1 MKLLTALL
9 LTTSVLLPL
18 AAHAQVPPLAADAG
32 ADANAGAD
40 SGADSGGGADRAVI
54 VVTGQADG
62 YRADTASGVKVPTV
76 LLDVPQTITVITRE
90 QLNDQGITQLGDA
103 LRYVPGVVI
112 GQGEGHRDQISLRGQ
127 NTTADFYLDGLRDDT
142 QYYRSLYNI
151 ERIEVLKG
159 ANALLFG
166 RGGGGGVINRVSKT
180 ADLSG
185 RRVTLDG
192 GANSFGAFMLSAD
205 LNQPLSQNV
214 GARLNGT
221 YEEFGNH
228 RDVYEGRF
236 IGVNPTLAFAPGSD
250 TRVTLSYT
258 YGDDRRVVDRGV
270 PSLGGVPL
278 EGFRDTFFGR
288 EDVNQSTAKTHF
300 VQAGL
305 TQRLTDT
312 LSLNAA
318 VQFNH
323 IDKYYG
329 NVFVSGAVNPATR
342 TVPLQAYNSF
352 TVRGSWVGQAN
363 LVWQGQTG
371 GINHTLLAGIEAI
384 DQQTAASRNEAVFAA
399 TATDPASLTKS
410 VTLAETIAVPRVTFG
425 SPSRSTDAGAT
436 VFSAYVQDQ
445 IEIAPFLQIIG
456 GVRYD
461 AFRIAADNLLNNTT
475 ASRTDHKWSPRA
487 GIVLKPRQSMSVYGS
502 YTRSFLPQSGDQ
514 FSALDATQAT
524 LAPESFTNLEVG
536 AKWDVTP
543 ALAFTAAAY
552 RLTRENTRLN
562 NPVTGLPELTGES
575 RARGIELQLAGRILP
590 AWQVSLGAALQE
602 GEILSATTSAPAG
615 RKLAQLP
622 HAQIA
627 LWSRYDVTDKLGLAL
642 GVTHQSSS
650 FATIS
655 NGVTLPA
662 YTRVDSGL
670 FYTLTPALSVQ
681 LNLNN
686 VLNTGYFPS
695 AHTDNNISTGEPRNV
710 RLAVRAKF

>member
-9 LTTSVLLPL
+9 LTTSALLPL
-18 AAHAQVPPLAADAG
+18 AAHAQALPMAADAG
-32 ADANAGAD
+32 ADAGAEAGAD
-40 SGADSGGGADRAVI
+40 RPAI
-54 VVTGQADG
+54 VVIGQADG
-62 YRADTASGVKVPTV
+62 YRADTANAVKVPTV
-76 LLDVPQTITVITRE
+76 LLDVPQTVTVITRD

-103 LRYVPGVVI
+103 LRYVPGVVM
-112 GQGEGHRDQISLRGQ
+112 GQGEGHRDQITLRGQ
-127 NTTADFYLDGLRDDT
+127 NTTADFFLDGLRDDT

-159 ANALLFG
+159 SNALLFG

-180 ADLSG
+180 ADLAG
-185 RRVTLDG
+185 QRAALDG
-192 GANSFGAFMLSAD
+192 AVNSFGAFMLSAD
-205 LNQPLSQNV
+205 LNQPLGQTV

-236 IGVNPTLAFAPGSD
+236 IGVNPTVTFAPGSD
-250 TRVTLSYT
+250 TRVTLSYS

-270 PSLGGVPL
+270 PSVAALPGQVSVPV

-288 EDVNQSTAKTHF
+288 EDVNQSTVKTHF

-318 VQFNH
+318 AQFNH
-323 IDKYYG
+323 ADKYYG
-329 NVFVSGAVNPATR
+329 NVFASGPANLTAR
-342 TVPLQAYNSF
+342 TVAVQSYNSF
-352 TVRGSWVGQAN
+352 TERGSWTGQAN

-371 GINHTLLAGIEAI
+371 GIKHTLLAGIEAI
-384 DQQTAASRNEAVFAA
+384 DQQTAASRSEGVFPA
-399 TATDPASLTKS
+399 TTASPAPLSATVA
-410 VTLAETIAVPRVTFG
+410 LAETITVPRVTFG
-425 SPSRSTDAGAT
+425 APSRSTDTGVS

-461 AFRIAADNLLNNTT
+461 SFRIAAENLLNGTT

-487 GIVLKPRQSMSVYGS
+487 GIVLKPRQSMSLYGS

-575 RARGIELQLAGRILP
+575 RARGIELQLAGRIVP
-590 AWQVSLGAALQE
+590 AWQVSLSAALQE
-602 GEILSATTSAPAG
+602 GEIVSATASAPAG

-622 HAQIA
+622 NAQIA
-627 LWSRYDVTDKLGLAL
+627 LWSRYEVTDKLGLAL
-642 GVTHQSSS
+642 GVTHQASS

-662 YTRVDSGL
+662 YTRVDTGL

-686 VLNTGYFPS
+686 VLNTGYFTS